1 MLAIKETAD
10 QVVDLDRTPDILIRM
25 GLSLSALAA
34 ASGYTEVGAGLGI
47 PMDLKSPIRVDYC
60 LPFAVNT
67 TATDR
72 LPKLETVAGSTA
84 TIEPSVN

>member
-1 MLAIKETAD
+1 MQAVTVASQMLAIKETAD

-47 PMDLKSPIRVDYC
+47 PMDLK
-60 LPFAVNT
+60 
-67 TATDR
+67 
-72 LPKLETVAGSTA
+72 
-84 TIEPSVN
+84 